1 MLFRPE
7 AMFYGGFKQQLW
19 ILNIQKTLI
28 SLDFGNPGP
37 HNKVLAWRHP
47 NMG

>member
-1 MLFRPE
+1 MLFRSE
-7 AMFYGGFKQQLW
+7 SHGLSGFQQQLW

-28 SLDFGNPGP
+28 QLDFGNPEP